1 MHHFLDARP
10 AVGPHGP
17 KDVVLVDERTRASG
31 EGGTTPNRR
40 SARPASKT
48 WCLSAKEQGLAG
60 REAPRPTGGGAPHF
74 RRRLHPSGRA
84 PHGGRRPHT
93 SATAPPPRRSPTLP
107 PEAPP
112 LRQSPSRWPEA
123 PHLGNSPTHGG
134 GAQPYAEGHQK
145 RTDAQSV
152 LQIFLIHLV
161 FLIPQFS

>member
-1 MHHFLDARP
+1 MHHFLDARA
-10 AVGPHGP
+10 AVGPP
-17 KDVVLVDERTRASG
+17 DLKDVVPVDERTRASG
-31 EGGTTPNRR
+31 EGGTTSNR
-40 SARPASKT
+40 
-48 WCLSAKEQGLAG
+48 
-60 REAPRPTGGGAPHF
+60 
-74 RRRLHPSGRA
+74 
-84 PHGGRRPHT
+84 
-93 SATAPPPRRSPTLP
+93 RRSPTLP

>member
-1 MHHFLDARP
+1 MHHFLDARA
-10 AVGPHGP
+10 AVGPPGL
-17 KDVVLVDERTRASG
+17 KDVVPVDERTRASG
-31 EGGTTPNRR
+31 EGGTTPDLKDVVLVGERTRACGEGGTTSNR
-40 SARPASKT
+40 
-48 WCLSAKEQGLAG
+48 
-60 REAPRPTGGGAPHF
+60 
-74 RRRLHPSGRA
+74 
-84 PHGGRRPHT
+84 
-93 SATAPPPRRSPTLP
+93 RRSPTLP
-107 PEAPP
+107 PEAPS